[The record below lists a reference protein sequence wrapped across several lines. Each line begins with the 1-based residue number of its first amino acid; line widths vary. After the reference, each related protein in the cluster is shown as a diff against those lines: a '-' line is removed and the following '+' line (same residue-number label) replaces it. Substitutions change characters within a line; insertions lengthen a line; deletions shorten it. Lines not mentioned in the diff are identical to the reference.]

1 MNCFREFLT
10 AGVDEAGR
18 GPLAGPVVVAA
29 VILDKQNAIE
39 GLDDSKKLSAKKR
52 EKLYDEIVSKA
63 LGYAIVEISHKEID
77 EINILQATLK
87 GMSLA
92 VKQLSPKPEFV
103 LIDGNKV
110 PDDLVEIAKAVV
122 GGDRLHKCVSA
133 ASILAKVTRD
143 RIMVAFAQEYP
154 QFGFE
159 KHKGYPTKA
168 HREALKEFGACPI
181 HRRSYQPVREVL
193 EPTQKV

>member
-1 MNCFREFLT
+1 MSCFREFLT

-29 VILDKQNAIE
+29 VILDKQNCIE
-39 GLDDSKKLSAKKR
+39 GLDDSKKLSPKRR
-52 EKLYDEIVSKA
+52 EKLYDEIVEKA
-63 LGYAIVEISHKEID
+63 LGYAIVEIAPQEID
-77 EINILQATLK
+77 QINILQATLK

-92 VKQLSPKPEFV
+92 VRRLSPRPELV

-110 PDDLVEIAKAVV
+110 PDDLVEVAKAVV

-143 RIMVAFAQEYP
+143 RIMVDFAQKYP

-159 KHKGYPTKA
+159 KHKGYPVKA
-168 HREALKEFGACPI
+168 HIEALEKFGACPI
-181 HRRSYQPVREVL
+181 HRRSYAPVRKVL
-193 EPTQKV
+193 E